1 MPLNPVKFAT
11 DVINQFGRYLKT
23 TFPIADPGLV
33 AQMDEALRHRV
44 GGQPLLYR
52 GPYVTL
58 NRAFEPGPPLGELI
72 GELGLYDKEEGE
84 RQKTPSV

>member
-1 MPLNPVKFAT
+1 MPINPVKFAA

-23 TFPIADPGLV
+23 TFPIGDPGLA
-33 AQMDEALRHRV
+33 AQMDEALHHRV

-58 NRAFEPGPPLGELI
+58 RMVLASLVCLVRGGQI
-72 GELGLYDKEEGE
+72 GA
-84 RQKTPSV
+84 